1 MKQFLS
7 IILRNQFNLF
17 YRFGYTFIPKSQLV
31 EFDGNINNET
41 QESIIKQ
48 FKTVAP
54 FEYDEEYLILHLEK
68 EIINESDFIQFDIQD
83 IVAVYPLSLQA
94 KTSIE
99 SKIDQRIR
107 LEKPI
112 FETILPKIET
122 EIESKEVEKAISALW
137 TICKIEDPLEK
148 YVANIGLE
156 NIFNGLEFRKHG
168 TKANK
173 IQNGNYWEYLI
184 AYDRFDYFPNST
196 LGYFYDAGQV
206 FAFSKGFPTF
216 EGSGIH
222 NFLEKLNSGN
232 PSAKLPD
239 IIKHL
244 ETEEQLKSYVS
255 QTTTS
260 DIKQYIVAPL
270 YLMLRDEIRKSDDIS
285 QTKLFKNLDY
295 LKKFEDNFNYVAI
308 LLGAFFGFRKFYDNY
323 YEALNLRFYK
333 DFKAPKKQTEKEEL
347 QEKVDTILKTDNLV
361 KTATKEK
368 QVKETEP
375 TKEEKLTETTSVK
388 EQNLLTRKQQTEIIV
403 EKQNVIS
410 NTQQDDN
417 KVVVS
422 DITSQYQ
429 KIIEQALDKQSE
441 VKLTDIAKLIK
452 AEIGNKVQ
460 NGIVEDVARQMSGI
474 EIIKIGRAKG
484 VKRTTGTLFNVQQQ
498 TLLVAHLQNN
508 AQSNGQSQVLQKSH
522 QANTPRQTK

>member
-17 YRFGYTFIPKSQLV
+17 YRFGHTFIPKSQLV

-41 QESIIKQ
+41 QGSIIKQ
-48 FKTVAP
+48 FQTVTP

-68 EIINESDFIQFDIQD
+68 ETSNESDFIQFEIQD
-83 IVAVYPLSLQA
+83 IVAVYPLSQQA
-94 KTSIE
+94 KASIE

-112 FETILPKIET
+112 FETLLPLIET
-122 EIESKEVEKAISALW
+122 EIEKKEVEKAISALW
-137 TICKIEDPLEK
+137 KICKIGSPLEK
-148 YVANIGLE
+148 YIANIGIE

-206 FAFSKGFPTF
+206 FAFGKGLPTF

-222 NFLEKLNSGN
+222 QFLEKLNSAN
-232 PSAKLPD
+232 PTAKLPD
-239 IIKHL
+239 IIKFL
-244 ETEEQLKSYVS
+244 ETEEQLKGYVS

-270 YLMLRDEIRKSDDIS
+270 YLMLRDEIRKSDEIT

-295 LKKFEDNFNYVAI
+295 LKKFDDSFNYAVI

-333 DFKAPKKQTEKEEL
+333 DFKTPQRQTDKEEQ
-347 QEKVDTILKTDNLV
+347 QEKVDTISKTDESV
-361 KTATKEK
+361 ITVIEEVQEKT
-368 QVKETEP
+368 
-375 TKEEKLTETTSVK
+375 TETKDKEIATETISV
-388 EQNLLTRKQQTEIIV
+388 EEENLLTEENQPEIIV
-403 EKQNVIS
+403 EKQSDIS

-417 KVVVS
+417 KEVVS

-429 KIIEQALDKQSE
+429 KIIEQALDKQPE
-441 VKLTDIAKLIK
+441 VKLTDIAEMIK

-460 NGIVEDVARQMSGI
+460 NGIVENVARQMNGI
-474 EIIKIGRAKG
+474 EIIKIGKAKG
-484 VKRTTGTLFNVQQQ
+484 VKRATGTLFN
-498 TLLVAHLQNN
+498 
-508 AQSNGQSQVLQKSH
+508 GQ
-522 QANTPRQTK
+522 

>member
-1 MKQFLS
+1 MIQFLS

-17 YRFGYTFIPKSQLV
+17 YRFGYTFIPKTQLV
-31 EFDGNINNET
+31 EFNGNIHNET
-41 QESIIKQ
+41 QERIIKQ

-68 EIINESDFIQFDIQD
+68 EITNESDFIQFDIQD
-83 IVAVYPLSLQA
+83 IVAVYPLSQQA
-94 KTSIE
+94 KASIE
-99 SKIDQRIR
+99 SKIDPRIR

-112 FETILPKIET
+112 FEIILPAIET
-122 EIESKEVEKAISALW
+122 VIENKEVEKSISALW
-137 TICKIEDPLEK
+137 TICKIESPLEK
-148 YVANIGLE
+148 YISNIGLV
-156 NIFNGLEFRKHG
+156 NIFNGLEFRKCG

-206 FAFSKGFPTF
+206 FAFSKGLPTF

-222 NFLEKLNSGN
+222 QFLEKLNSVN
-232 PSAKLPD
+232 PIAKLPD

-244 ETEEQLKSYVS
+244 ETEAQLKSYVS

-260 DIKQYIVAPL
+260 DIKQYIVTPL
-270 YLMLRDEIRKSDDIS
+270 YLMLRDEIRKSDDIA

-295 LKKFEDNFNYVAI
+295 LKTFEDSFNYAVI

-333 DFKAPKKQTEKEEL
+333 DFKAPQKQTEKEES
-347 QEKVDTILKTDNLV
+347 QEKVDTILETDNSV
-361 KTATKEK
+361 KAGTVDE
-368 QVKETEP
+368 QVKEEQTE
-375 TKEEKLTETTSVK
+375 TTIEEKLTETTSVE
-388 EQNLLTRKQQTEIIV
+388 EQNLLIEEQQTEIIIK
-403 EKQNVIS
+403 KQNGIS
-410 NTQQDDN
+410 NAQQDNN
-417 KVVVS
+417 KEVVS

-429 KIIEQALDKQSE
+429 KIIEQALDKQPE
-441 VKLTDIAKLIK
+441 VKLTDIAEMIK
-452 AEIGNKVQ
+452 AEIGNRVQ
-460 NGIVEDVARQMSGI
+460 NGIVENVARQMNGI

-484 VKRTTGTLFNVQQQ
+484 VKRTTRTLFN
-498 TLLVAHLQNN
+498 
-508 AQSNGQSQVLQKSH
+508 GQ
-522 QANTPRQTK
+522 

>member
-1 MKQFLS
+1 MKQFLG
-7 IILRNQFNLF
+7 IVLRNQFNLF

-41 QESIIKQ
+41 RESIIKQ
-48 FKTVAP
+48 FKTVTP

-68 EIINESDFIQFDIQD
+68 ENSNESDFIQFEIQD
-83 IVAVYPLSLQA
+83 IVAIYPLSQQA
-94 KTSIE
+94 KASIE

-112 FETILPKIET
+112 FETILLIIET
-122 EIESKEVEKAISALW
+122 EIENKEVEKAISALW
-137 TICKIEDPLEK
+137 KICKIESPLEK
-148 YVANIGLE
+148 YIANIGLE

-206 FAFSKGFPTF
+206 FAYSKGLPTF

-222 NFLEKLNSGN
+222 QFLEKLNSAS
-232 PSAKLPD
+232 PTAKLPD
-239 IIKHL
+239 IIKFL
-244 ETEEQLKSYVS
+244 ETEEQLKGYVS

-270 YLMLRDEIRKSDDIS
+270 YLMLRDEIRKSDDIA

-295 LKKFEDNFNYVAI
+295 LKTFEDSFNYAVI

-333 DFKAPKKQTEKEEL
+333 DFKTPQKQTEKDEQ
-347 QEKVDTILKTDNLV
+347 QEKVDTISKTDESAITV
-361 KTATKEK
+361 IEEE
-368 QVKETEP
+368 QVKEEQAET
-375 TKEEKLTETTSVK
+375 TNEEKITETTSVE
-388 EQNLLTRKQQTEIIV
+388 EQILLTEEQPTEIIV
-403 EKQNVIS
+403 EKQNDIS
-410 NTQQDDN
+410 NTQQDEN
-417 KVVVS
+417 KEVVS

-429 KIIEQALDKQSE
+429 KIIEQALDKQPE
-441 VKLTDIAKLIK
+441 IKLSDIAAMIK
-452 AEIGNKVQ
+452 AETGNKVQ
-460 NGIVEDVARQMSGI
+460 NGIVENVAKQMKGI
-474 EIIKIGRAKG
+474 EIIKIGQAKG
-484 VKRTTGTLFNVQQQ
+484 VKRTTGTLFNEQ
-498 TLLVAHLQNN
+498 
-508 AQSNGQSQVLQKSH
+508 
-522 QANTPRQTK
+522 

>member
-31 EFDGNINNET
+31 EFDGKINNET
-41 QESIIKQ
+41 QDSIIKQ

-68 EIINESDFIQFDIQD
+68 EITNESDFIQFDIQD
-83 IVAVYPLSLQA
+83 IVAVYPLSQQA
-94 KTSIE
+94 KASIE

-112 FETILPKIET
+112 FEAILPLIET
-122 EIESKEVEKAISALW
+122 EIENKEVEKAISALW
-137 TICKIEDPLEK
+137 KICKIESPIEN
-148 YVANIGLE
+148 YIANIGLE

-196 LGYFYDAGQV
+196 LGYFYDSGQV
-206 FAFSKGFPTF
+206 FAYSKGLPTF

-222 NFLEKLNSGN
+222 QFLEKLNFAN
-232 PSAKLPD
+232 PTAKLPD
-239 IIKHL
+239 IIKYL
-244 ETEEQLKSYVS
+244 ETEEQLKGYVS

-270 YLMLRDEIRKSDDIS
+270 YLMLRDEIRKSDDIA
-285 QTKLFKNLDY
+285 QTKLFKNLEY
-295 LKKFEDNFNYVAI
+295 LKKFDDSFNYAVI

-323 YEALNLRFYK
+323 YEVLNLRFYK
-333 DFKAPKKQTEKEEL
+333 DFKAPQKQTEKEEL
-347 QEKVDTILKTDNLV
+347 QEKVHTILETDNSV
-361 KTATKEK
+361 KTVTEEE
-368 QVKETEP
+368 QVKETQTE
-375 TKEEKLTETTSVK
+375 TTNEEKLIETTSVE
-388 EQNLLTRKQQTEIIV
+388 EQNLLTKEQQAEMTV
-403 EKQNVIS
+403 GKHNDIS

-417 KVVVS
+417 KEVVS
-422 DITSQYQ
+422 DFTSQYQ
-429 KIIEQALDKQSE
+429 KIIEDLLQNQVE
-441 VKLTDIAKLIK
+441 VKLTEIK
-452 AEIGNKVQ
+452 GNIKKQLNETKTVDEIK
-460 NGIVEDVARQMSGI
+460 
-474 EIIKIGRAKG
+474 EIIVKLKIE
-484 VKRTTGTLFNVQQQ
+484 VESVQGK
-498 TLLVAHLQNN
+498 T
-508 AQSNGQSQVLQKSH
+508 
-522 QANTPRQTK
+522 NTIKKLNS